1 MAERGGEKK
10 VVLKCGTVDDI
21 RSAAWLKQEQIRYD
35 TFREDQFL
43 KKKEKKK
50 RLKDSI
56 FAGKC
61 CGDIKRL

>member
-1 MAERGGEKK
+1 MCVVVFVHGKSRKDGRKGGEKK

-43 KKKEKKK
+43 KKKKKK
-50 RLKDSI
+50 KT
-56 FAGKC
+56 
-61 CGDIKRL
+61 